1 MSPRGLRR
9 RGWIL
14 DMSTE
19 RDFRKK
25 FKGRLLKIFPDA
37 IITHLDPND
46 IQGIPDICMFWRDR
60 YFMFETKRFTKASK
74 RPNQQYYIDL
84 FDDWSYARFVQPEN
98 MEEVLNELEQIPFN

>member
-1 MSPRGLRR
+1 MSQLGLRR

-14 DMSTE
+14 DMSE

-25 FKGRLLKIFPDA
+25 FKERLMKIFPDA

-60 YFMFETKRFTKASK
+60 YFMFETKKFTKASK